1 MLPVFFSLQKS
12 FSLNSEWFL
21 GRVSL
26 VRVFSF
32 PFQHFKYLLPLPS
45 DLQNFCWKLRPYG
58 FPFYVILIFLLLPI
72 KLSLQ
77 ILQFQLWS
85 ILGGGCIL
93 DSSLCTLHAPWTW
106 ISVSFFKLRKFIAI
120 WLSNIFLAFFSLSF
134 PSISPIM
141 QMLLLL
147 MLNHRSLKLSSFKG
161 FPFSL
166 VWLGDF
172 YYCIFQIPYVLFC
185 IA

>member
-85 ILGGGCIL
+85 ILGGG
-93 DSSLCTLHAPWTW
+93 LHFGF
-106 ISVSFFKLRKFIAI
+106 ISVYSSCSLDLDIC
-120 WLSNIFLAFFSLSF
+120 FLLQVKKVYSHMVIKY
-134 PSISPIM
+134 ISR
-141 QMLLLL
+141 LLL
-147 MLNHRSLKLSSFKG
+147 SVFSFY
-161 FPFSL
+161 FPYNANVTAL
-166 VWLGDF
+166 DVEP
-172 YYCIFQIPYVLFC
+172 QVP
-185 IA
+185 